1 MSSDWKVMISGNF
14 GVWAV
19 ICRIGAYD
27 LDSMGWRANLYWGG
41 SVGKILN

>member
-1 MSSDWKVMISGNF
+1 MSGDWKVRIYGNF

-19 ICRIGAYD
+19 LRGIGAYD
-27 LDSMGWRANLYWGG
+27 LDSMDWHANLYWGW